1 MIRLFFIIKSI
12 TQKINDDKVSVYAAQ
27 SSFFILV
34 SFIPCLI
41 LLCTLIQYTPITEQ
55 MLLNA
60 FEQIVPSQL
69 APLVAS
75 IINEIYSRS
84 SVAIISITAVAT
96 LWVAGKAFLGITEG
110 LNSIYGITET
120 RFYFLRRIK
129 ASFYTLVLLVI
140 MVICLVLLV
149 FGNVLLNL
157 TQETFPVLNIIIGQL
172 LRYKTI
178 LMQCLLTLFFMFLY
192 KYIPNRK
199 GSLIRELPGALF
211 AGIGWQLF
219 SFLYS
224 LYVNYSSGFMN
235 MYGSLATIVFAMLW
249 LYFCISIVFYGA
261 EINTFI
267 EKKIIHLPK
276 FHDKFY

>member
-12 TQKINDDKVSVYAAQ
+12 SQKINDDKVSVYAAQ

>member
-60 FEQIVPSQL
+60 FKQIVPSQL

-75 IINEIYSRS
+75 IINEIYYRS
-84 SVAIISITAVAT
+84 SVALISITAIAT

-110 LNSIYGITET
+110 LNSIYGIAET
-120 RFYFLRRIK
+120 RFYILRRIK
-129 ASFYTLVLLVI
+129 ACLYTLVLLVI
-140 MVICLVLLV
+140 MVICLVFLV
-149 FGNVLLNL
+149 FGNVILNL
-157 TQETFPVLNIIIGQL
+157 TQETFPVFNIIIGQL

-267 EKKIIHLPK
+267 EKKIIRLPK

>member
-1 MIRLFFIIKSI
+1 MIHLFFIIKSI

-41 LLCTLIQYTPITEQ
+41 FLCTLIQYTPITEQ

-60 FEQIVPSQL
+60 FSEIVPSQL
-69 APLVAS
+69 EPLVAS
-75 IINEIYSRS
+75 IVNEIYSRS
-84 SVAIISITAVAT
+84 SVALISITAIVT
-96 LWVAGKAFLGITEG
+96 LWVAGKAFIGITEG

-120 RFYFLRRIK
+120 RFYLLRRIK
-129 ASFYTLVLLVI
+129 ASIYTLILLVV
-140 MVICLVLLV
+140 MVICLVFLV
-149 FGNVLLNL
+149 FGNVILSL
-157 TQETFPVLNIIIGQL
+157 TQETFPVVNIFIEQL
-172 LRYKTI
+172 LRHKTI
-178 LMQCLLTLFFMFLY
+178 LMQCFLTLFFMFLY

-219 SFLYS
+219 SYVYS
-224 LYVNYSSGFMN
+224 LYINYSSGFML
-235 MYGSLATIVFAMLW
+235 MYGSLATIVFALLW

-261 EINTFI
+261 ELNTFI